1 MSKFISTSNLRK
13 LADALQARYKE
24 LVVDEKERAMEAEN
38 NLQAKVDITQN
49 MLGGKSIVYMTQNEF
64 DSLTEAE
71 KNDNSKTY
79 FITDAVDLSHE
90 HENKDFLDNLEAR
103 NITIGNSTKVFDGAR
118 DISYSLDEIGVAS
131 KEHNHDDVYYTET
144 EIDGIIENVNDSLN
158 TAIVNSKNDAINAS
172 KSYTDTAITKLVD
185 SAPEAMNTLNEL
197 ANAIKDHQDEY
208 EAYISTVAA
217 NIATAKSEAIAEA
230 AKKDTALHTTISA
243 EIDADVADEKERAM
257 EVESALQ
264 AEVELTKNMLDG
276 RSIKYVTQAEYD
288 ALSEAEKNDV
298 TKAYFVTGVADTSHT
313 HENKDFLDNLAA
325 RNITIGSS
333 TKTFDGAN
341 NLSYSLNE
349 IGAAPSGHNH
359 DDKYYTET
367 EIDGKIEDI
376 NETIN
381 TNLSSLQSNIATAKS
396 EAIAEAA
403 KKDTALHTT
412 ISAEIDADVADE
424 KERAMEVESALQAE
438 VELTKNMLDGRS
450 IKYVTQAEYDALSE
464 AEKNDVT
471 KAYFVT
477 GVADT
482 SHTHENKDFL
492 DNLAA
497 RNITIGSSTK
507 TFDGANNLSYSLNEI
522 GAAPSGHNHDDK
534 YYTETEIDGK
544 IEDINDNIDE
554 KVAALN
560 TSINTAKYGA
570 ISESKSYTDTAIT
583 KLVDSAPEAMN
594 TLNELATAITDHQD
608 VYDAYVAEISG
619 KLAGKSDTSH
629 THDDRYYTESEI
641 NSKISDINDNID
653 GKVATLNSAI
663 NGKAPVN
670 HSHEYIHMN
679 DCSNKDLNTIKTA
692 GYYYG
697 YTGMTNAPVQA
708 IAVLEVIVYS
718 PDWIVQRFTTVSQSS
733 VTLER
738 CFTMGS
744 VWTDWKTCYD
754 SLNKPSCS
762 DIGAATSG
770 HTHDDRYYTES
781 EIDGKVS
788 NLQAEIDNDVKVE
801 KERAM
806 EAENVLQTAIN
817 TKAPIIHYH
826 NDIYYTKAEIDEG
839 LTELYYT
846 KAEIDE
852 GLPELYYNK
861 TEIHDIASTL
871 NTAINGKADS
881 GHTHD
886 DRYYT
891 ESEINTKIS
900 DINDNIDGKVATLN
914 TAINGKADSGHTHDD
929 RYFTETEVTNKL
941 AGKSDTGHTHDDR
954 YYTETEIDGKIT
966 TLNNAIN
973 SKSDSGH
980 THDDRYYTETEI
992 NTKLADIN
1000 ETINNK
1006 EATLQ
1011 AGIQN
1016 LTNNKA
1022 DISYVNGKLSVVDAI
1037 KLNGYSLWV
1046 GTSSELDAITTKD
1059 PNTLYFEIDDGT
1071 GEEVVQVNVTNG
1083 VLQLTTDKY
1092 QKTNMLDGT
1101 TIVFPAVNRFTE
1113 IHLYFNAGINMN
1125 LNFPD
1130 CKWRVDPNIEEGNS
1144 YELIATYNTMDWLV
1158 NLIVYS

>member
-131 KEHNHDDVYYTET
+131 KEHNHDDKYYTET

-325 RNITIGSS
+325 RNITIGNS
-333 TKTFDGAN
+333 TKVFDGAN

-349 IGAAPSGHNH
+349 IGAASKEHNH
-359 DDKYYTET
+359 DD
-367 EIDGKIEDI
+367 
-376 NETIN
+376 
-381 TNLSSLQSNIATAKS
+381 
-396 EAIAEAA
+396 
-403 KKDTALHTT
+403 
-412 ISAEIDADVADE
+412 
-424 KERAMEVESALQAE
+424 R
-438 VELTKNMLDGRS
+438 
-450 IKYVTQAEYDALSE
+450 
-464 AEKNDVT
+464 
-471 KAYFVT
+471 
-477 GVADT
+477 
-482 SHTHENKDFL
+482 
-492 DNLAA
+492 
-497 RNITIGSSTK
+497 
-507 TFDGANNLSYSLNEI
+507 
-522 GAAPSGHNHDDK
+522 

-544 IEDINDNIDE
+544 IEDINDNIDG

-560 TSINTAKYGA
+560 TSIN
-570 ISESKSYTDTAIT
+570 
-583 KLVDSAPEAMN
+583 
-594 TLNELATAITDHQD
+594 
-608 VYDAYVAEISG
+608 
-619 KLAGKSDTSH
+619 
-629 THDDRYYTESEI
+629 
-641 NSKISDINDNID
+641 
-653 GKVATLNSAI
+653 
-663 NGKAPVN
+663 GKAPSN
-670 HSHEYIHMN
+670 HN
-679 DCSNKDLNTIKTA
+679 
-692 GYYYG
+692 
-697 YTGMTNAPVQA
+697 
-708 IAVLEVIVYS
+708 
-718 PDWIVQRFTTVSQSS
+718 
-733 VTLER
+733 
-738 CFTMGS
+738 
-744 VWTDWKTCYD
+744 
-754 SLNKPSCS
+754 
-762 DIGAATSG
+762 
-770 HTHDDRYYTES
+770 HDD
-781 EIDGKVS
+781 K
-788 NLQAEIDNDVKVE
+788 
-801 KERAM
+801 
-806 EAENVLQTAIN
+806 
-817 TKAPIIHYH
+817 
-826 NDIYYTKAEIDEG
+826 
-839 LTELYYT
+839 
-846 KAEIDE
+846 
-852 GLPELYYNK
+852 
-861 TEIHDIASTL
+861 
-871 NTAINGKADS
+871 
-881 GHTHD
+881 
-886 DRYYT
+886 
-891 ESEINTKIS
+891 
-900 DINDNIDGKVATLN
+900 
-914 TAINGKADSGHTHDD
+914 
-929 RYFTETEVTNKL
+929 
-941 AGKSDTGHTHDDR
+941 
-954 YYTETEIDGKIT
+954 YYTETEIDGKIS
-966 TLNNAIN
+966 TLNTAIDG
-973 SKSDSGH
+973 KSDSGH
-980 THDDRYYTETEI
+980 NHDDRYYTETEM

-1158 NLIVYS
+1158 NLVVYS